1 VKEVEQPRPVTLWT
15 RLLARLA
22 ALAVRLLFAT
32 VRVQVEGEEECLA
45 AARGG
50 ALFATWHGNILVP
63 LNHFRGRRYWVLVSL
78 SRDGDFVTE
87 FLRCSGMSIVRGS
100 TKRRGVAAAREVIGL
115 LEQGAIVNVAPD
127 GPRGPARVVQPGIIY
142 MAQRSGKPIAFCATS
157 VWPRWE
163 ISSWDRFQIPKP
175 FARARFYCG
184 EPMFVASGEDIEE
197 ACHRLGAAIDELEA
211 RAERDVMP
219 ARRAHSAA
227 EETGAIEPNRPPESL
242 HKSKG

>member
-1 VKEVEQPRPVTLWT
+1 VKEVEQPRPVTWWT

-22 ALAVRLLFAT
+22 ALVIRVLFAT
-32 VRVQVEGEEECLA
+32 VRVRVEGEEECLA
-45 AARGG
+45 AARAG
-50 ALFATWHGNILVP
+50 ALFATWHGRVLVP

-87 FLRCSGMSIVRGS
+87 FLRYSGMSIVRGS
-100 TKRRGVAAAREVIGL
+100 TKRRGVAAAREVMGL

-142 MAQRSGKPIAFCATS
+142 MAQRSGKPIAFCAAS

-163 ISSWDRFQIPKP
+163 IGSWDRFQIPKP

-184 EPMFVASGEDIEE
+184 KPMFVSPGDNIEE
-197 ACHRLGAAIDELEA
+197 ACRRLGAAIDELEA
-211 RAERDVMP
+211 RAERDVVP
-219 ARRAHSAA
+219 PWRARSAA
-227 EETGAIEPNRPPESL
+227 EETRGAGSNRPAEPL
-242 HKSKG
+242 RKSEP